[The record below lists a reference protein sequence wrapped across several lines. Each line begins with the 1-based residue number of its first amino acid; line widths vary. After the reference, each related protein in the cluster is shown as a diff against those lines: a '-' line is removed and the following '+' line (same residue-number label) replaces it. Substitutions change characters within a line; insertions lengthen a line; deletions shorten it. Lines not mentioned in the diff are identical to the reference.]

1 MRFDRDGQISPG
13 SLDPPN
19 FQRPSSPSP
28 NISPSTTSHSMSNFV
43 NYRRDLAVLDGSGST
58 SMSSAPR
65 LPPVSPHAPLT
76 GGWSSSG
83 ASTITTSSA
92 FPGGLH
98 GDSNEIIAQL
108 SPSFRPG
115 SGRSGLSDSPEG
127 PFFGDERRPSVA
139 SVTTNASS
147 TGSKSSVGRSFHKKL
162 HGFFGEDPR
171 DYGHNSSE
179 TSLLVGSGGKEH
191 MSRSNH
197 RNNSTSGINASGAVA
212 GPGTP
217 GGSRPRTP
225 VPSSDVV
232 PFLYQN
238 YSDIPQY
245 GDAPVRQT
253 LAGPDK
259 QRYATADGCFDAD
272 PSRPPPTSSS
282 GQSNHIHS
290 LHFRPHKRSKSKED
304 SKQTKDASKD
314 KESAY
319 RPPNSREDS
328 SNSLKRLKEQLPAM
342 GSNTRLVVRPS
353 SPSPS
358 SQSGLSRDST
368 PRSPPIGHGGKK
380 SFFDKFKKTNRHK
393 DEHDPPPPLKT
404 LLPRPTPDVFHKSAA
419 NAPGRFGLLVAKVDA
434 PLGSGR
440 RHRDGSVGT
449 IDAPHLTAE
458 QQPPRREAGGKGP
471 LSVGKVKAM
480 ARSHKS
486 DSGAGKD
493 PGSRD
498 DPVPTIFDLD
508 TDLTRMDGI
517 ITSPP
522 PVTPLDTSGAGGIFT
537 GYKQGEE
544 QIMSLEDVTSA
555 TGAAMW
561 NAPDSW
567 AVKKVEDENMERLEE
582 VSEKGIRSSGGDSRS
597 AYCVRVFRIDSTFA
611 TLSTS
616 LNTSVPE
623 TLQLLGRKSFLQDN
637 LENYQIVLRKH
648 DLQRILGPNER
659 PLQIQKRFLEQAG
672 YTSKDRIDEV
682 GREDNSYLCRFTFVP
697 AKISGYSL
705 GNDPGFSRM
714 HKFSHVD
721 LQGRNLITIPITL
734 YQKSTEIISLNLSR
748 NLSLDVPKDFIQ
760 GCINLREIKYMSN
773 EAWKLPPSLSLASR
787 LTYLDISNNR
797 LEQLDHAN
805 LSNLS
810 SLVSIKVANNRLTR
824 LPAYFGQFKSLRN
837 LNVSSNY
844 LETFPEFL
852 CGLGYLV
859 DLDISFNSIRCLP
872 DEFGRLVALERLVA
886 TNNKLAGSL
895 PESFGDLR
903 SMKELDIRFNGI
915 SCIDAVFRL
924 PRLEVLMAGHNG
936 VSVLEGMFS
945 KIRTLHISHNPVT
958 RFAILNQNSLPTLTT
973 LNLASAKLSEL
984 PDVLFEK
991 LPNLDKLIL
1000 DKNHFVTLSPQV
1012 GKLRKLEH
1020 LSIAKNPI
1028 SSLPPEIGL
1037 LQDLRFLD
1045 LRENN
1050 LKKIPPEIWYA
1061 HKLETL
1067 NISSNVLTA
1076 FPKPGTP
1083 PINPTES
1090 ANIGTPASTPL
1101 LSSSPSYEELGKLE
1115 NFANRRPS
1123 HASSNGLLTA
1133 ASSPSSTHRKGSIPS
1148 VHTPSGRKPSFIS
1161 RTASEGT
1168 VTPVSGSRKDSNSS
1182 ANRIANTFA
1191 GSLRNLYLADNRLN
1205 DDVFDEISL
1214 LPELRILNLSYN
1226 EIYDVPNR
1234 TLSRWP
1240 HLTELY
1246 LSGNELTSLPSDDL
1260 EAVGCLKVLHIN
1272 GNKFQVLP
1280 AELGKVKKLSVLD
1293 CGSNSLKYN
1302 VSNLPYDWNW
1312 NLNEKLRY
1320 LNLSG
1325 NKRLEIK
1332 PNPATVVGRDVK
1344 DLTNF
1349 NALHNLR
1356 VLGLMDVTLTVPSVP
1371 DQTEDRRVRTSGST
1385 AGKLAYGMADTLGRN
1400 EHLSTIDMVV
1410 PKFRSHDYETLVG
1423 MFDGQEL
1430 SSGGSKVAKFLHE
1443 NFTYYFTDELSR
1455 LRKEETPVDA
1465 LRRTFLTVNKEL
1477 ATAAYQSLDEKAA
1490 PPLAH
1495 RGSVAT
1501 AVLGP
1506 EDLNSGGVA
1515 TVLFLQNMELYVA
1528 NVGDLQAM
1536 LIHSEGGHRIL
1547 TKRHDPADNGE
1558 RQRIQDAGGYVS
1570 RHGRLNDALD
1580 VSRAFGYIKMMPAV
1594 MAAPH
1599 ISHITLK
1606 EQDEMVLI
1614 GSRELWEYLS
1624 PDVVMDIARSE
1635 RGDLMRAAQKLRDL
1649 AIAFGATGK
1658 IMVMMIGVSDLKRK
1672 ERIGRR
1678 AQSISMGPSGLNDEQ
1693 LFLSRKHKRL
1703 LRDVPDDST
1712 LARLDQEVEAPMG
1725 DLSLVFTDIKNSTQL
1740 WESYPIAMRSAIRVH
1755 NAIMRRQLRIIGG
1768 YEVKTEGDAFMSQ
1781 LLEAPWPSEVLQSVQ
1796 GGEVQ
1801 DSDGNVIFR
1810 GLSVRMGAHWGSP
1823 VCEPDPITGRMDY
1836 FGPMVNRAS
1845 RISSVADGG
1854 QITVSSDFL
1863 AEVNRCLE
1871 NYTEVDRTSSVGSED
1886 TFGDEVLANAIR
1898 RELRSLGSQGFGVEE
1913 LGERKLKGLENPE
1926 AIFLMYP
1933 HSLAGRL
1940 AAQQQRADTAISG
1953 TKKEGNLT
1961 MDLECLW
1968 SLWRLSLRLEM
1979 ICGTL
1984 EDPTLMELKKPN
1996 TRIMEK
2002 VKSNSDDLSDEDL
2015 IDFFEHHVAR
2025 IEACITALG
2034 LRHLDRPFFPGMNL
2048 LDISCPMSNV
2058 IARIGSQLSELAEIR
2073 EQAVEETE
2081 GSS

>member
-1 MRFDRDGQISPG
+1 
-13 SLDPPN
+13 
-19 FQRPSSPSP
+19 
-28 NISPSTTSHSMSNFV
+28 MSIFGNH
-43 NYRRDLAVLDGSGST
+43 RRELGVALDGAGSA

-65 LPPVSPHAPLT
+65 LPPVSPHAPAT
-76 GGWSSSG
+76 GWSSSNG
-83 ASTITTSSA
+83 STVTASSA
-92 FPGGLH
+92 FPGNFHSDLSEGT
-98 GDSNEIIAQL
+98 AQL

-147 TGSKSSVGRSFHKKL
+147 TGSKSSVGRSFQKKLHKL
-162 HGFFGEDPR
+162 HGFFGEEFSMY

-179 TSLLVGSGGKEH
+179 TSLPVHGSTGKEH
-191 MSRSNH
+191 MPRSSH
-197 RNNSTSGINASGAVA
+197 RNNSTPGFAASSTIPR
-212 GPGTP
+212 PGTP

-238 YSDIPQY
+238 YSDIPQF

-259 QRYATADGCFDAD
+259 QRYAPSDGACDAD
-272 PSRPPPTSSS
+272 LSQPPPTSSS
-282 GQSNHIHS
+282 GHSNH
-290 LHFRPHKRSKSKED
+290 LHGLHLPHRRSRSKED
-304 SKQTKDASKD
+304 SKQTKDTNRDKD
-314 KESAY
+314 SAY
-319 RPPNSREDS
+319 RPPNSREDLS
-328 SNSLKRLKEQLPAM
+328 SGLRRFKDQLPAM
-342 GSNTRLVVRPS
+342 GSTTRLVPRPS

-358 SQSGLSRDST
+358 NHTGLSRDST
-368 PRSPPIGHGGKK
+368 PRSPPIGNGSNKK

-393 DEHDPPPPLKT
+393 DEHDPPPPLKNIVSRQ
-404 LLPRPTPDVFHKSAA
+404 PADIFHKSGGN

-434 PLGSGR
+434 PLSSTKR
-440 RHRDGSVGT
+440 NRDGSVST
-449 IDAPHLTAE
+449 VDSPSVPTE
-458 QQPPRREAGGKGP
+458 TPRKETGGKASI
-471 LSVGKVKAM
+471 SVGKVKAIT
-480 ARSHKS
+480 RGQKS
-486 DSGAGKD
+486 DSGLGKGLD
-493 PGSRD
+493 NNSKDDSVPG
-498 DPVPTIFDLD
+498 IFDLD
-508 TDLTRMDGI
+508 TDLSRMDGI
-517 ITSPP
+517 ITSPL
-522 PVTPLDTSGAGGIFT
+522 PVTPLEAGAGGIFL
-537 GYKQGEE
+537 GYKQGED
-544 QIMSLEDVTSA
+544 QIKSLEDLGSA
-555 TGAAMW
+555 NVAAMW

-567 AVKKVEDENMERLEE
+567 AVKKVEDDNIESLEE
-582 VSEKGIRSSGGDSRS
+582 IGEDGAKSSTESDGVP
-597 AYCVRVFRIDSTFA
+597 YCVRVFRVDSTFA
-611 TLSTS
+611 TLSTP
-616 LNTSVPE
+616 LNTSVSE

-648 DLQRILGPNER
+648 DLQRILNSSER

-672 YTSKDRIDEV
+672 YTTKDRIDEV

-697 AKISGYSL
+697 VKVSGYSL
-705 GNDPGFSRM
+705 GTDPGFSRM

-734 YQKSTEIISLNLSR
+734 YQKATEIISLNLSR
-748 NLSLDVPKDFIQ
+748 NLSLDVPTDFIQ
-760 GCINLREIKYMSN
+760 SCINLREIKFMSN
-773 EAWKLPPSLSLASR
+773 EALKLPPSLSLASR

-797 LEQLDHAN
+797 LEKLDHAN

-810 SLVSIKVANNRLTR
+810 SLVSVKVANNRLIG
-824 LPAYFGQFKSLRN
+824 LPPYFGQFKALRN

-852 CGLGYLV
+852 CGLEYLV
-859 DLDISFNSIRCLP
+859 DLDISFNSIRSLP
-872 DEFGRLVALERLVA
+872 EEFGRLTALERLVA
-886 TNNKLAGSL
+886 TNNKLAGSF
-895 PESFGDLR
+895 PRSFGDLKGL
-903 SMKELDIRFNGI
+903 KELDVRFNGI
-915 SCIDAVFRL
+915 SSIDAVFRL
-924 PRLEVLMAGHNG
+924 PRLESLMVGHNG
-936 VSVLEGMFS
+936 VSVVEGTFS
-945 KIRTLHISHNPVT
+945 RVRTLHLSHNPLT
-958 RFAILNQNSLPTLTT
+958 RFAILNQNSLLTLTT
-973 LNLASAKLSEL
+973 LSLASGKISEL
-984 PDVLFEK
+984 PDGLYEK

-1000 DKNHFVTLSPQV
+1000 DKNHFVTLSPQI

-1020 LSIAKNPI
+1020 LSIAKNPLN
-1028 SSLPPEIGL
+1028 SLPAEIGL
-1037 LQDLRFLD
+1037 LTELRFLD

-1050 LKKIPPEIWYA
+1050 LKKIPAEIWHA
-1061 HKLETL
+1061 NKLETL
-1067 NISSNVLTA
+1067 NISSNVLST
-1076 FPKPGTP
+1076 FPKPGNAP
-1083 PINPTES
+1083 LSGDS
-1090 ANIGTPASTPL
+1090 ANAANGTGGSTPQ
-1101 LSSSPSYEELGKLE
+1101 LSSKTSYEELGRLE
-1115 NFANRRPS
+1115 AFASRRPS
-1123 HASSNGLLTA
+1123 HASSSGLLSV
-1133 ASSPSSTHRKGSIPS
+1133 ASSPASSHRKGSVAS
-1148 VHTPSGRKPSFIS
+1148 VNTPNGRKASLMS
-1161 RTASEGT
+1161 RNMSDGT
-1168 VTPVSGSRKDSNSS
+1168 VTPVAGTRKDSNSS
-1182 ANRIANTFA
+1182 SNRIANTFA
-1191 GSLRNLYLADNRLN
+1191 GSLRHLYLADNRLN
-1205 DDVFDEISL
+1205 DDVFDGLSL

-1226 EIYDVPNR
+1226 ELYDIPPR
-1234 TLSRWP
+1234 IISRWP

-1260 EAVGCLKVLHIN
+1260 EAVGCLQILHIN
-1272 GNKFQVLP
+1272 SNKFQVLP
-1280 AELGKVKKLSVLD
+1280 AELGKVKMLTVLD

-1312 NLNEKLRY
+1312 NLNEKLKY

-1332 PNPATVVGRDVK
+1332 PNPAVGTGRDVK

-1400 EHLSTIDMVV
+1400 GHLSTIDMVI
-1410 PKFRSHDYETLVG
+1410 PKFRSHDYETLIG
-1423 MFDGQEL
+1423 MFDGQEM
-1430 SSGGSKVAKFLHE
+1430 SSGGSKVAEFLHG
-1443 NFTYYFTDELSR
+1443 NFTFHFTDELSR

-1465 LRRTFLTVNKEL
+1465 LRRTFLTLNKEL
-1477 ATAAYQSLDEKAA
+1477 ATAANQSLDEKAA

-1536 LIHSEGGHRIL
+1536 LIHSEGGYRIVSR
-1547 TKRHDPADNGE
+1547 KHDPADHSE
-1558 RQRIQDAGGYVS
+1558 RQRIQEAGGYVS
-1570 RHGRLNDALD
+1570 RHGKLNDALD

-1594 MAAPH
+1594 MAAPY

-1624 PDVVMDIARSE
+1624 PDVVMDVARSE

-1672 ERIGRR
+1672 DRYRYH
-1678 AQSISMGPSGLNDEQ
+1678 AQSISMGPSGYVDEQ
-1693 LFLSRKHKRL
+1693 LFPVRNRKRL
-1703 LRDVPDDST
+1703 PDDST
-1712 LARLDQEVEAPMG
+1712 LARLDQEVEAPTG

-1740 WESYPIAMRSAIRVH
+1740 WESYPIAMRSAIRLH

-1768 YEVKTEGDAFMSQ
+1768 YEVKTEGDAFMVCFPTVTSALLWCFSVQSQ
-1781 LLEAPWPSEVLQSVQ
+1781 LLEAPWPSEVLQSVH
-1796 GGEVQ
+1796 GEEVQ

-1810 GLSVRMGAHWGSP
+1810 GLSVRMGAHWGAP

-1836 FGPMVNRAS
+1836 FGPIVNRAS

-1854 QITVSSDFL
+1854 QITVSFDFL
-1863 AEVNRCLE
+1863 AEIHRCLE
-1871 NYTEVDRTSSVGSED
+1871 TYTESDRTGSVGSED
-1886 TFGDEVLANAIR
+1886 YFGDEALGYAIR
-1898 RELRSLGSQGFGVEE
+1898 RELRSLSSQGFEVKE

-1926 AIFLMYP
+1926 SIFLMYP

-1940 AAQQQRADTAISG
+1940 AAQQQRAEAQASSSG
-1953 TKKEGNLT
+1953 AVGVRKESRLT
-1961 MDLECLW
+1961 LDADCLW
-1968 SLWRLSLRLEM
+1968 NIWKLSLRLEM

-1984 EDPTLMELKKPN
+1984 EDATPTELKVSN
-1996 TRIMEK
+1996 TGVMEK
-2002 VKSNSDDLSDEDL
+2002 MKSNSEDMSDKDL
-2015 IDFFEHHVAR
+2015 IDFLGHHVAR

-2034 LRHLDRPFFPGMNL
+2034 LRHLDRPFYPGMNL
-2048 LDISCPMSNV
+2048 LDIACPMEEV
-2058 IARIGSQLSELAEIR
+2058 FARVGARLAELARITADDDEAE
-2073 EQAVEETE
+2073 E
-2081 GSS
+2081 SS